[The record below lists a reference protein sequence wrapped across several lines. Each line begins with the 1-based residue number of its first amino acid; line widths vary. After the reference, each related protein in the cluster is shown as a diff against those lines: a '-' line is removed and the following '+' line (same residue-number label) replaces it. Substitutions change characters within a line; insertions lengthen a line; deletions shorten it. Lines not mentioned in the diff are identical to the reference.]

1 MEDNNTYSNEKL
13 LIKIQ
18 EEPLSGK
25 YVELFTVKYC
35 NCLFE
40 INSWWTKSKI
50 THKEVVKK
58 ILQQNQFLKIMELQF
73 TPLIRFLTWWITF
86 LCAYK
91 TYFFAKINMLIKLLG
106 WN

>member
-40 INSWWTKSKI
+40 INLS
-50 THKEVVKK
+50 
-58 ILQQNQFLKIMELQF
+58 
-73 TPLIRFLTWWITF
+73 
-86 LCAYK
+86 
-91 TYFFAKINMLIKLLG
+91 
-106 WN
+106 